1 MALLQGSD
9 SYFVLGAD
17 HDEWEGRSATAIEK
31 VYPFVSEEVI
41 PRNEVYRFEQN
52 KGHSGPSKPY
62 PGISGVSGPIRMLL
76 GDTHLGTILKWITGD
91 NSLTTT
97 AVAATSMGVMIAA
110 STEVTVGTA
119 QTPVSGKQP
128 KDLVPAPVELGQIK
142 VTLTGA
148 SGAGNI
154 EIKGVDQLE
163 RDIKEVVSFATPTN
177 HTSTKYFREISAI
190 TLNGVTKTVLGTEIT
205 WKVEVV
211 PGSFK
216 HVLNLQD
223 AIPKFKTIEM
233 VYGGSYPIAIA
244 GAVPSGAQFSFGNA
258 IELGMDILGRRAH
271 LGENLTGGST
281 KTDVSGWTNARPTGN
296 VMVDLA
302 TILEIDGEDFFCSTI
317 DFGINQ
323 NLGNAETK
331 YGKRLVYEREPVR
344 NGDRELTAGFTLDY
358 DQSKEIDT
366 KSFGEDLN
374 VKLTYATA
382 PLGGKHTSIQLHAPR
397 CAFAELAIPPISGGG
412 PIYQAVSLLPY
423 ATAPGNE
430 LELTVHTSE
439 SAANFI

>member
-1 MALLQGSD
+1 MTTTIGKGGQ
-9 SYFVLGAD
+9 
-17 HDEWEGRSATAIEK
+17 ETAIQK
-31 VYPFVSEEVI
+31 IFPFVSQEVI

-52 KGHSGPSKPY
+52 KGHSGPGKPY

-91 NSLTTT
+91 NALTTT
-97 AVAATSMGVMIAA
+97 TLTSGVMIAA

-119 QTPVSGKQP
+119 QTPGSGKQP
-128 KDLVPAPVELGQIK
+128 KDLVDAPVGIGKIK

-154 EIKGVDQLE
+154 EIRGVDQLN
-163 RDIKEVVSFATPTN
+163 RDIKEVVSFASPTN
-177 HTSTKYFREISAI
+177 HTSTKYFREVSAI
-190 TLNGVTKTVLGTEIT
+190 TLNGVSEATQGTAIT
-205 WKVEVV
+205 WKVEAV
-211 PGSFK
+211 PDSNK

-233 VYGGSYPIAIA
+233 VYGGSHPIAIA
-244 GAVPSGAQFSFGNA
+244 GAVPSGAQFTFGNA
-258 IELGMDILGRRAH
+258 IELSMDILGRRAH

-281 KTDVSGWTNARPTGN
+281 KTDVSTWTNARPTGN

-302 TILEIDGEDFFCSTI
+302 TILEIDGEEEFCSTI

-323 NLGNAETK
+323 NLGFAETK
-331 YGKRLVYEREPVR
+331 YGKRLIYEREPVR

-358 DQSKEIDT
+358 DQAKEIDI
-366 KSFGEDLN
+366 KSYGEDLD

-382 PLGGKHTSIQLHAPR
+382 PQGGNTTMITLHAPR
-397 CAFAELAIPPISGGG
+397 CSFAEIAVPPISGGG
-412 PIYQAVSLLPY
+412 PIYQPVSLLPY

-430 LELTVHTSE
+430 LEVTVYTAE

>member
-1 MALLQGSD
+1 MAFLQGSN
-9 SYFVLGAD
+9 SYFVLGDD
-17 HDEWEGRSATAIEK
+17 HDDWEGRSKTAIQK
-31 VYPFVSEEVI
+31 IYPFVSEEVI

-76 GDTHLGTILKWITGD
+76 GDTHLGTILKWLTGD

-97 AVAATSMGVMIAA
+97 QLTGGVMIAA

-128 KDLVPAPVELGQIK
+128 KDLVPEPVGIGQIK

-148 SGAGNI
+148 TGAGNI

-177 HTSTKYFREISAI
+177 HTSTKYFRELSAI
-190 TLNGVTKTVLGTEIT
+190 TLNGVTKAAQNTEIT

-211 PGSFK
+211 PNSYK
-216 HVLNLQD
+216 HGLNLQD
-223 AIPKFKTIEM
+223 SIPKFKTMEM

-258 IELGMDILGRRAH
+258 IELTLELLGRRVF
-271 LGENLTGGST
+271 LGQNLTGGST
-281 KTDVSGWTNARPTGN
+281 KTDVSSWTDARPTGN

-302 TILEIDGEDFFCSTI
+302 TILEIDGEEEFCSTI

-323 NLGNAETK
+323 NLAFAETK
-331 YGKRLVYEREPVR
+331 YGKRLIYEREPVR

-358 DQSKEIDT
+358 DQAKEIDI
-366 KSFGEDLN
+366 KSYGGEDLN
-374 VKLTYATA
+374 VKLTFAAA
-382 PLGGKHTSIQLHAPR
+382 PQGGNHTSIQLHTPR
-397 CAFAELAIPPISGGG
+397 CTFAEIAVPPISGSG

-430 LELTVHTSE
+430 LEVTVHTSE
-439 SAANFI
+439 NAAAFI

>member
-91 NSLTTT
+91 NALMTTT
-97 AVAATSMGVMIAA
+97 ITGGVMIPA
-110 STEVTVGTA
+110 STVVTVDMA
-119 QTPVSGKQP
+119 QTPASGKQP
-128 KDLVPAPVELGQIK
+128 KDLVAAPVELGKIK

-148 SGAGNI
+148 TGAGSI
-154 EIKGVDQLE
+154 EIVGKDQLE
-163 RDIKEVVSFATPTN
+163 RDIKEIVSFSTPGT
-177 HTSTKYFREISAI
+177 HTSTKYFREVSTI
-190 TLNGVTKTVLGTEIT
+190 TLKGVTGNSIT
-205 WKVEVV
+205 WKVDAA
-211 PGSFK
+211 PDSYK

-331 YGKRLVYEREPVR
+331 YGKRLIYEREPVR

-358 DQSKEIDT
+358 DQANEIDI
-366 KSFGEDLN
+366 KSYGEDLD
-374 VKLTYATA
+374 VKLTFAAA
-382 PLGGKHTSIQLHAPR
+382 PQGGNHTSIQLHTPR
-397 CAFAELAIPPISGGG
+397 CTFAEIAVPPISGSG

-430 LELTVHTSE
+430 LEVTVHTPE
-439 SAANFI
+439 NAAAFI

>member
-1 MALLQGSD
+1 MSFLQGSN
-9 SYFVLGAD
+9 SYFVLGDD
-17 HDEWEGRSATAIEK
+17 HDDWEGRSQAAIQK

-52 KGHSGPSKPY
+52 KGHSGPGKPY

-91 NSLTTT
+91 DSLTTT
-97 AVAATSMGVMIAA
+97 KLTGGVMIPA

-119 QTPVSGKQP
+119 QAPASGKQP
-128 KDLVPAPVELGQIK
+128 KDLVDAPVGIGQIK

-154 EIKGVDQLE
+154 EIKGVDQLN
-163 RDIKEVVSFATPTN
+163 RDIKEIISFATPTN
-177 HTSTKYFREISAI
+177 HTSTKYFREVSAI
-190 TLNGVTKTVLGTEIT
+190 TLNGVSEATQGTAIT
-205 WKVEVV
+205 WKVEAM
-211 PGSFK
+211 PDSHK

-223 AIPKFKTIEM
+223 AIPKFKTMEM

-244 GAVPSGAQFSFGNA
+244 GAVPSGAQFTFGNA
-258 IELGMDILGRRAH
+258 IELTMDILGRRAH
-271 LGENLTGGST
+271 LGENLIGGTT
-281 KTDVSGWTNARPTGN
+281 KTDVSSWTNARPTGN

-302 TILEIDGEDFFCSTI
+302 TILEIDGDEEFCSTI
-317 DFGINQ
+317 NFGINQ
-323 NLGNAETK
+323 NLAFAETK
-331 YGKRLVYEREPVR
+331 YGKRLIYEREPVR

-358 DQSKEIDT
+358 DQAKEIAI
-366 KSFGEDLN
+366 KSYGEDLD
-374 VKLTYATA
+374 VKLTFAAA
-382 PLGGKHTSIQLHAPR
+382 PQGGNHTSIQLHAPR
-397 CAFAELAIPPISGGG
+397 CAFAELAVPPISGGG
-412 PIYQAVSLLPY
+412 PIYQPVSLLPY

-430 LELTVHTSE
+430 LAVTVHTPE